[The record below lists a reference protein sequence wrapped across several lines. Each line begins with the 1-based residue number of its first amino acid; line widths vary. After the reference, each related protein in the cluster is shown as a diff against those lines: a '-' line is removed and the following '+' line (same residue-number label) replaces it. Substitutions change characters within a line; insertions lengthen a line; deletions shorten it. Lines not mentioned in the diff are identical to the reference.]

1 MRQSVVARLQSLQAQ
16 LGEAKAHY
24 EDEMDAYEASR
35 ARALQQRQGPQE
47 EEADE
52 LAPVHEADMVPLL
65 RDALDKLWD
74 RPYEARVFTLQLLQG
89 LAELE
94 DRSLCMMCSCFARY
108 LEKHS
113 EPVD

>member
-1 MRQSVVARLQSLQAQ
+1 
-16 LGEAKAHY
+16 
-24 EDEMDAYEASR
+24 
-35 ARALQQRQGPQE
+35 
-47 EEADE
+47 
-52 LAPVHEADMVPLL
+52 MVPLL

-89 LAELE
+89 LADLE